1 MTQSAQIER
10 REEWR
15 RRVAEFQASGQSAA
29 AWCAAQGIKPHL
41 LYYWAKRF
49 PSAEET
55 AGNAETQWLSI
66 NVGDNRNQRSTKS
79 GDLLVR
85 VGNAVVEVAPG
96 FNPQLLADV
105 VRALTGLC

>member
-1 MTQSAQIER
+1 MTQSALVER

-15 RRVAEFQASGQSAA
+15 RRVAEFRASGQSGL

-49 PSAEET
+49 PPAE
-55 AGNAETQWLSI
+55 NADGDGETQWLPVDVSDSF
-66 NVGDNRNQRSTKS
+66 GRQSS
-79 GDLLVR
+79 GCLLVR

-105 VRALTGLC
+105 VRTLTGLC

>member
-1 MTQSAQIER
+1 MTGQSALVER

-15 RRVAEFQASGQSAA
+15 RRVAEFRASGQSGL

-41 LYYWAKRF
+41 LYYWVKRF
-49 PSAEET
+49 PPTEKA
-55 AGNAETQWLSI
+55 AGDGETQWLPIDVSDSCGRRP
-66 NVGDNRNQRSTKS
+66 NGC
-79 GDLLVR
+79 GLWVR

-105 VRALTGLC
+105 VRTLTGLC